1 MNKRAPGRSHRQ
13 GITLVEAV
21 KRFSDNAEA
30 EAWFVENRWPN
41 GVACP
46 KCGSLNVQERPTRK
60 PQPYRCRACRKDF
73 SVKTDT
79 IMHNSKLPL
88 STWAIALF
96 LCSTNLKG
104 VSSMKLHRDLGVRQA
119 TAWHLAHRI
128 REAWESGQPV
138 FAGPVEADET
148 YVGGKE
154 SNKHASKRQNAG
166 RGTVGKTAV
175 AGIKDRE
182 TNRVK
187 AEVVEHADARTLL
200 RFVHEGTERDTTVYT
215 DGSRAYLGL
224 NREHGVVEHS
234 VGEYVDGL
242 AHKNGIESFWS
253 MLKRGYVGTYHQ
265 MSAKHLHR
273 YVREFEGRHN
283 QREMHTEDQMAAL
296 VAGAEGKRLPYAELV
311 GERDA

>member
-1 MNKRAPGRSHRQ
+1 
-13 GITLVEAV
+13 
-21 KRFSDNAEA
+21 
-30 EAWFVENRWPN
+30 
-41 GVACP
+41 
-46 KCGSLNVQERPTRK
+46 
-60 PQPYRCRACRKDF
+60 
-73 SVKTDT
+73 
-79 IMHNSKLPL
+79 MHNSKLPL

-138 FAGPVEADET
+138 FGGPVEADET

-154 SNKHASKRQNAG
+154 SNKPASKRQNAG
-166 RGTVGKTAV
+166 RGTVGKVPV

-182 TNRVK
+182 TNKVK
-187 AEVVEHADARTLL
+187 AEVVGHADARTLL
-200 RFVHEGTERDTTVYT
+200 RVVQEGTEREAAVYT
-215 DGSRAYLGL
+215 DGSRAYVGL

-242 AHKNGIESFWS
+242 AHTNGIESFWS

-265 MSAKHLHR
+265 MSAKHMHR

-283 QREMHTEDQMAAL
+283 ARELDVAEQMAAL
-296 VAGAEGKRLPYAELV
+296 VAGAEGKPLPYAELV
-311 GERDA
+311 GARDA